1 MDLQKAGLWKRIAAW
16 LLDAILVSVLAVGFG
31 FGVSAVLGYDG
42 YSQTLEA
49 AYTKYENEYGVSFD
63 IDHKTYEALSPQDKA
78 VFDEAYQAFTKDEQA
93 IKAYNMLISLSLL
106 IVTVGILLAIF
117 VLEFVVPLL
126 LGNGSTV
133 GKKVFSLGLIR
144 ADGVKINTMQLFV
157 RALLGKFTIETMI
170 PLYLFMMMFWGVLGI
185 TGTVIIGGLGIAQML
200 LYAFT
205 RTNSL
210 LHDLLAGTAVVDISS
225 QRIFTSRDELIEYT
239 KRIHAERA
247 ARQDY

>member
-1 MDLQKAGLWKRIAAW
+1 MYNCRRI
-16 LLDAILVSVLAVGFG
+16 S
-31 FGVSAVLGYDG
+31 S
-42 YSQTLEA
+42 
-49 AYTKYENEYGVSFD
+49 N
-63 IDHKTYEALSPQDKA
+63 
-78 VFDEAYQAFTKDEQA
+78 
-93 IKAYNMLISLSLL
+93 SLSL
-106 IVTVGILLAIF
+106 TVGFA
-117 VLEFVVPLL
+117 
-126 LGNGSTV
+126 
-133 GKKVFSLGLIR
+133 
-144 ADGVKINTMQLFV
+144 